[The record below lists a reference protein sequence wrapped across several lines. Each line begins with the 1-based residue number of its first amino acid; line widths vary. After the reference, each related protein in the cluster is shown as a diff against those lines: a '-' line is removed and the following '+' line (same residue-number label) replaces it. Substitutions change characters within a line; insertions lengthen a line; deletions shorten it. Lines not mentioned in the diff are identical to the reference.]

1 MGEWKDGRVEGWKIG
16 RVEGWKM
23 SKTVIAA
30 QQHRGQHF
38 EEDQPAKP
46 YASDLP
52 SFHSSTLP
60 SFHSPTLPF
69 LPGQRS
75 PGFSSPL
82 VGQKAVHKQLKGVI
96 EHDGQQDQT
105 EIGARAKD

>member
-1 MGEWKDGRVEGWKIG
+1 
-16 RVEGWKM
+16 M

-30 QQHRGQHF
+30 QQHRAQHF

-52 SFHSSTLP
+52 SFHPSTLPPFQSSTLP
-60 SFHSPTLPF
+60 FSHSPILPF